1 MESVQIESAVVN
13 SSDEALDMWA
23 FVEVMGHSKIA
34 GRLTT
39 RKLGT
44 SVMLQ
49 VDVLKPD
56 GSGSWYSKLYA
67 PGSLFSITPC
77 SEEFCKSWSK
87 ESEKYG
93 AKPIPYIEA
102 QRQLP
107 APTDPTRLDDF
118 FDFCVS
124 NGLPHPEEMSHE
136 DLRDALKLYASRNE
150 RRSDDEED
158 DDRALF

>member
-34 GRLTT
+34 GR
-39 RKLGT
+39 
-44 SVMLQ
+44 
-49 VDVLKPD
+49 
-56 GSGSWYSKLYA
+56 
-67 PGSLFSITPC
+67 
-77 SEEFCKSWSK
+77 
-87 ESEKYG
+87 
-93 AKPIPYIEA
+93 IPYIEA

-107 APTDPTRLDDF
+107 APTDPTRSDDF

-124 NGLPHPEEMSHE
+124 NGLPDDPEEMSHE
-136 DLRDALKLYASRNE
+136 ELKDALKLYASRNE
-150 RRSDDEED
+150 RRSDDAED

>member
-1 MESVQIESAVVN
+1 MEPNQIETGVIN
-13 SSDEALDMWA
+13 STEEALDMWA
-23 FVEVMGHSKIA
+23 FIEVMGHSKIA

-56 GSGSWYSKLYA
+56 GSATWYSKLYA

-77 SEEFCKSWSK
+77 SQDFCQTWSK
-87 ESEKYG
+87 QAERFN
-93 AKPIPYIEA
+93 ATPIPYIEA

-107 APTDPTRLDDF
+107 PP
-118 FDFCVS
+118 
-124 NGLPHPEEMSHE
+124 
-136 DLRDALKLYASRNE
+136 
-150 RRSDDEED
+150 D
-158 DDRALF
+158 DDDDDDDSERGSF

>member
-1 MESVQIESAVVN
+1 MDSVQIESAVVN

-44 SVMLQ
+44 NVMLQ

-56 GSGSWYSKLYA
+56 GSGPWYSKLYA
-67 PGSLFSITPC
+67 PASLFSITPC
-77 SEEFCKSWSK
+77 SEEFCQKWSK
-87 ESEKYG
+87 ESEKYD
-93 AKPIPYIEA
+93 AKPVPYIEA

-107 APTDPTRLDDF
+107 APSDPSKTDDF
-118 FDFCVS
+118 LDFCKN
-124 NGLPHPEEMSHE
+124 NGLPPWEEMSYE
-136 DLRDALKLYASRNE
+136 EVQDALKLYASRHE
-150 RRSDDEED
+150 RENDDEEEYD
-158 DDRALF
+158 DERA